1 MGTILL
7 SLGGKFANKTVA
19 LGGGGFKYFQCST
32 LYGIF
37 TFMYLVDF
45 YGFHIPFMD
54 PMDVIF
60 GIGNVKVFKIPKS
73 PYIVWVWT
81 PEDFIWSNYSNITRP
96 PKGSWG
102 REIPLISGTS
112 RLVKH
117 YILARLYLCHES
129 NGRYFVVR
137 LVMSQQNFSS
147 LCCLENVGNNWHG
160 IWWKFQEIAP
170 INQHQLGFGFISGLG
185 WMKWMMDMKSREI
198 YTIPPFLKDL
208 VFIAST
214 QAGRR
219 YYTIIWSWQL
229 YVPIPSMYDINLP
242 TSGWFLWFSCI

>member
-1 MGTILL
+1 MVFIYRSWILWTSFL
-7 SLGGKFANKTVA
+7 ELEMSRYSRYRSRLI
-19 LGGGGFKYFQCST
+19 LCE
-32 LYGIF
+32 
-37 TFMYLVDF
+37 
-45 YGFHIPFMD
+45 
-54 PMDVIF
+54 F
-60 GIGNVKVFKIPKS
+60 GPPKILFGQIIATS
-73 PYIVWVWT
+73 HG
-81 PEDFIWSNYSNITRP
+81 P